1 MQKLKYWYNLI
12 TIYAF
17 KLQNTAC
24 MFSLFCISG
33 PCTSTYSIHD
43 LVFVDFVMYTL
54 PVCQGTDCG
63 GHSVDSSCAR
73 LLVLLTLLCKVG
85 NSHWTEILI
94 GKECWV
100 MGWVVSLELDS
111 FIKQLEP
118 CTNIIVSCRIMSDS
132 IDSIFVKQWHS
143 FLSKNASSL
152 TS

>member
-17 KLQNTAC
+17 KLQNTTY

-63 GHSVDSSCAR
+63 GHSVDSSCAG

-85 NSHWTEILI
+85 NSHWTEIVS
-94 GKECWV
+94 GKECLGYGMSCVPWV
-100 MGWVVSLELDS
+100 RQFYKAAGAMYKHNCIL
-111 FIKQLEP
+111 
-118 CTNIIVSCRIMSDS
+118 
-132 IDSIFVKQWHS
+132 
-143 FLSKNASSL
+143 
-152 TS
+152 